1 MSVRALHFHHPLF
14 GSGDATRSKASIQLE
29 PFSVHSLD
37 PELSLYRRRT
47 VKLLRRYLRLAI
59 EAGRLPSLL
68 GRECFRAQFTGSRAH
83 TFEDTVIFV
92 HDVERSLE
100 ELDRFDQILI
110 ALIVLEERSQD
121 EAARL
126 LGYNRRSVVRR
137 FSEALDRVTEI
148 LLRRHVMERIPGG
161 RALR

>member
-1 MSVRALHFHHPLF
+1 MSVRALHFYHPLF
-14 GSGDATRSKASIQLE
+14 GSAEGSKPKSSTQAESI
-29 PFSVHSLD
+29 SVHPLD

-47 VKLLRRYLRLAI
+47 VKLLRRYLRMAI

-68 GRECFRAQFTGSRAH
+68 GRECFRSQFTGSRSH

-110 ALIVLEERSQD
+110 ALIVLEERSQN

-148 LLRRHVMERIPGG
+148 LLRRNVLERIPGG
-161 RALR
+161 TALR